1 MTEDERPKPG
11 SNEAIA
17 AGCTCA
23 VIDNN
28 RGRFAPFPPDGWWI
42 TATCP
47 IHAVADADDGPDE
60 EWLAHDHPEEIARE
74 DYALDRFDVGGPV
87 PPTEARRRAEARR
100 ADGRPNDA
108 RYWDAYAE
116 AGEADRAGGAPT

>member
-1 MTEDERPKPG
+1 MTEDDTPKPG
-11 SNEAIA
+11 SNEAVA

-23 VIDNN
+23 VLDNN

-42 TATCP
+42 AATCP
-47 IHAVADADDGPDE
+47 IHAVADADDDE
-60 EWLAHDHPEEIARE
+60 DPATAARE

-100 ADGRPNDA
+100 ADGRPNEA
-108 RYWDAYAE
+108 AYWDAYAE
-116 AGEADRAGGAPT
+116 AGEADATGGAST